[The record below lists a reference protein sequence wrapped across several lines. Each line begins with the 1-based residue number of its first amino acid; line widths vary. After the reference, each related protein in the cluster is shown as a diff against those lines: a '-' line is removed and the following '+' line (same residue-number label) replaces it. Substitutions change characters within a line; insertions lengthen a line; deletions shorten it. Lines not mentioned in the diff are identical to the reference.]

1 MGVGVSR
8 TEFGASSGDSIERLV
23 PGFPHLL
30 GDSDDFRG
38 DLPSCQVALLP
49 CFHRR
54 EERVSHRCGRLKV
67 GAKYLILFSRKM
79 GLISPPL
86 ESRLAWDGYWQWSPW
101 RVT

>member
-38 DLPSCQVALLP
+38 DPSGLRTFLPGSSAALFPSERGESESPLWQIKG
-49 CFHRR
+49 RR
-54 EERVSHRCGRLKV
+54 KV
-67 GAKYLILFSRKM
+67 LDTLLTENGAYFP
-79 GLISPPL
+79 SP
-86 ESRLAWDGYWQWSPW
+86 
-101 RVT
+101 